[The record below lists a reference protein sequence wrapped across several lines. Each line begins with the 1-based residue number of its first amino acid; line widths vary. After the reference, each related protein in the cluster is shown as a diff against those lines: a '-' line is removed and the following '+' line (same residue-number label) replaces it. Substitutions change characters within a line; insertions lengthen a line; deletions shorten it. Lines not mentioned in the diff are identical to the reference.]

1 MKRFR
6 FRLESVRALRD
17 VAEGKARE
25 NFGLAQQQVVV
36 AEQVVQATELRQSE
50 LNAAINGAR
59 AGTFRPSEQ
68 VAGLAALSQAD
79 REVAEAVRKLGEVEK
94 ARDLARDGWLV
105 ARRALKVMQ
114 KLEERARHAHREAS
128 DKAEQSLLDEI
139 ASMTLARLGPL
150 A

>member
-25 NFGLAQQQVVV
+25 AFGQAQQQVVV
-36 AEQVVQATELRQSE
+36 AQQAVQAAEQRRTD
-50 LNAAINGAR
+50 LNAALAGAR

-68 VAGLAALSQAD
+68 VAGLAALRQAEQEIIAAN
-79 REVAEAVRKLGEVEK
+79 RRLTEVEA
-94 ARDLARDGWLV
+94 ARDWARGVWLT
-105 ARRALKVMQ
+105 ARRALQVMQ
-114 KLEERARHAHREAS
+114 KLEERARLVHREAN
-128 DKAEQSLLDEI
+128 DKAEQSLLDEL
-139 ASMTLARLGPL
+139 ASNSIARLTPF